1 MQQPISSELQLLLSQ
16 GRQNVPIHFIPKPL
30 LSHLWAPGTLGPA
43 TKNHH
48 ALIESVS
55 WQAGGN
61 GALYFVKV
69 TTNSDF
75 SKQYPIELRG

>member
-1 MQQPISSELQLLLSQ
+1 MFPFTSFPS
-16 GRQNVPIHFIPKPL
+16 FL

-75 SKQYPIELRG
+75 SKQYLIELRG